1 MEKQKT
7 AVEFLEEELHGF
19 IHPEHGKDFLPIL
32 NQAKQMEKEQIV
44 EAWLNGYHKCGCKQP
59 KQGTKYYLETY
70 GKYENKA
77 ENND

>member
-7 AVEFLEEELHGF
+7 AVQWLEEQLWF
-19 IHPEHGKDFLPIL
+19 IARPDLFA
-32 NQAKQMEKEQIV
+32 QAKQMEKEQII
-44 EAWLNGYHKCGCKQP
+44 EAWLNGYHKCSCKQP

-70 GKYENKA
+70 GKDENKA